1 MVFCSGPNPQSQDNN
16 GWGQWTRA
24 DQKTIGMDR
33 TVANGTGF
41 SGTYPPE
48 IASMYE
54 DISTTPDNLL
64 LWFHHVNYTH
74 ILHSGET
81 VIQYFYDAHYS
92 GAETAQTFVKLWES
106 LKGKIDAERYEQVLY
121 RQTYQAGH
129 SIVWRDA
136 ISNFYWNLSGI
147 PDKAKRVGNHP
158 WRVEAESMVLDGYT
172 IVPVTPFEAASNYT
186 AIITSSNTTAG
197 TATTKLEFANGT
209 YDLAVN
215 YFDVVGGMA
224 KWQVYLNNKE
234 VGEWIGDHEE
244 TLGHAV
250 SANLDGHTAS
260 RVTFKGVKTQK
271 GDMLKI
277 VGTPDGAEMAPL
289 DYVALLPPGVID

>member
-1 MVFCSGPNPQSQDNN
+1 
-16 GWGQWTRA
+16 
-24 DQKTIGMDR
+24 MDR
-33 TVANGTGF
+33 TVVNGTGF

-54 DISTTPDNLL
+54 NISTTPDNLL

-74 ILHSGET
+74 ILHSGKT

-92 GAETAQTFVKLWES
+92 GTETAQTFVKLWES

-147 PDKAKRVGNHP
+147 PDEAKRVGNHP
-158 WRVEAESMVLDGYT
+158 WRVEAESMVLDGYK
-172 IVPVTPFEAASNYT
+172 IVPVTPFEAASNYS

-197 TATTKLEFANGT
+197 TATAKLEFVDGT

-215 YFDVVGGMA
+215 YFDVVGGRA
-224 KWQVYLNNKE
+224 KWQVYLNGKE
-234 VGEWIGDHEE
+234 VGKWIGDHED

-260 RVTFKGVKTQK
+260 RVTYKGVKIQR

-289 DYVALLPPGVID
+289 DYVALLPPGVTD

>member
-1 MVFCSGPNPQSQDNN
+1 
-16 GWGQWTRA
+16 
-24 DQKTIGMDR
+24 
-33 TVANGTGF
+33 
-41 SGTYPPE
+41 
-48 IASMYE
+48 MYE
-54 DISTTPDNLL
+54 NISTTPDNLL

-74 ILHSGET
+74 ILHSGKT

-92 GAETAQTFVKLWES
+92 GAETAQTFVKLWGS

-147 PDKAKRVGNHP
+147 PDEAKRVGNHP
-158 WRVEAESMVLDGYT
+158 WRVEAESMALDGYK

-197 TATTKLEFANGT
+197 TATTKLEFVDGT

-215 YFDVVGGMA
+215 YFDVVGGRA
-224 KWQVYLNNKE
+224 KWQVYLNGKE
-234 VGEWIGDHEE
+234 VGKWIGDHED

-250 SANLDGHTAS
+250 SANLDGHTGS
-260 RVTFKGVKTQK
+260 RVTFNGVKTQK